1 MSDLRPRSN
10 RSTEGPVEG
19 IARHGQ
25 LKKPSAIKSVLK
37 YVGVGLA
44 VVLVSSLTVG
54 GVVTAS
60 VAESFEP
67 SFTLPPDG
75 EGPLPQIG
83 AIKGGFNV
91 LVVGSD
97 ECEEWDGC
105 QGPGDRGS
113 GKLNDVTMLLHV
125 SEDQTNATAV
135 SFPRD
140 LVVPIPSCD
149 KEDGSGSNAPMVGQ
163 PINVTLSYGGVACT
177 VKTVEA
183 LTGLDIQYA
192 GLITFKGVIAMTDAV
207 GGVEVC
213 LAADLD
219 DDYAKIHLDKGTQT
233 LSGRNALG
241 FLRARHGVGDG
252 SDLTR
257 ISSQQVYLSSL
268 VRTLKSSD
276 TLGNPAKVLKLATAA
291 SQNMQLSSSLAS
303 VDTMLS
309 IALALRKIPLE
320 NVNFV
325 QYPNTTGQGGIY
337 EGKVAPIQGQADKLM
352 QLIKDDE
359 PFTLAKIG
367 DDNGSVL
374 DPKAKKKAEEAKKIA
389 EAKKAEEEANA
400 GTATPSA
407 TASATPDA
415 TDKTVIDFRGQP
427 ADAYTCSNPR

>member
-1 MSDLRPRSN
+1 
-10 RSTEGPVEG
+10 
-19 IARHGQ
+19 
-25 LKKPSAIKSVLK
+25 
-37 YVGVGLA
+37 
-44 VVLVSSLTVG
+44 VLVSSLTVG
-54 GVVTAS
+54 GVVAKS
-60 VAESFEP
+60 IADDFGKGSFQLPAETF
-67 SFTLPPDG
+67 
-75 EGPLPQIG
+75 GPVPQIG
-83 AIKGGFNV
+83 AIKGGFNI
-91 LVVGSD
+91 LIVGSD

-125 SEDQTNATAV
+125 SEDQTNATAI

-192 GLITFKGVIAMTDAV
+192 GLITFKGVIAMTNAV

-219 DDYAKIHLDKGTQT
+219 DEYSKVHLKKGTQL
-233 LSGRNALG
+233 LSGKNALG
-241 FLRARHGVGDG
+241 FLRARHAVGDG

-276 TLGNPAKVLKLATAA
+276 TLGDPSKVLKLATAA

-309 IALALRKIPLE
+309 IALALRKVPLE

-337 EGKVAPIQGQADKLM
+337 EGKVAPVQGQADKLM
-352 QLIKDDE
+352 QLIQDDE

-367 DDNGSVL
+367 DDRGSVL
-374 DPKAKKKAEEAKKIA
+374 DKKAQKKADKAKEAAAAKAA
-389 EAKKAEEEANA
+389 EDAAN

-407 TASATPDA
+407 SASATPAED
-415 TDKTVIDFRGQP
+415 DKTVIDVRGQP

>member
-10 RSTEGPVEG
+10 RSAEGPVEG

-25 LKKPSAIKSVLK
+25 LKKQSALRTILK
-37 YVGVGLA
+37 LAGVGIA

-54 GVVTAS
+54 GVVAQS
-60 VAESFEP
+60 IVSDFGQGEFE
-67 SFTLPPDG
+67 LPPASA
-75 EGPLPQIG
+75 GPLPQIG

-91 LVVGSD
+91 LIVGSD

-140 LVVPIPSCD
+140 LVVPIPSCK

-177 VKTVEA
+177 AKTVEA

-192 GLITFKGVIAMTDAV
+192 GLITFKGVIAMTNAV

-219 DDYAKIHLDKGTQT
+219 DEYSKVHLKKGTQL

-241 FLRARHGVGDG
+241 FLRARHAVGDG

-276 TLGNPAKVLKLATAA
+276 TLGDPTKVLKLATAA
-291 SQNMQLSSSLAS
+291 SQNMQLSSSLSS

-309 IALALRKIPLE
+309 IALALRKVPLE

-337 EGKVAPIQGQADKLM
+337 EGKVAPVQGQADKLM
-352 QLIKDDE
+352 QLISDDE
-359 PFTLAKIG
+359 PFALANIG
-367 DDNGSVL
+367 DDRGSVI
-374 DPKAKKKAEEAKKIA
+374 DKKAQKKADKAKEAADAKAA
-389 EAKKAEEEANA
+389 EDAAN

-407 TASATPDA
+407 TASAED
-415 TDKTVIDFRGQP
+415 DKTVIDVRGQP